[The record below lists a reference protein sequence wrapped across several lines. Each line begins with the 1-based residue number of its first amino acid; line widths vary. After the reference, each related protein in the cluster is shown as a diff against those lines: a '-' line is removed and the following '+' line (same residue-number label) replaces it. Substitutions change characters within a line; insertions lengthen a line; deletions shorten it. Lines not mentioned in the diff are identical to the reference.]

1 MLRRL
6 LAVGLALVLAACGT
20 LAVLAYVWSADS
32 RAVAGKKAVTVL
44 VAKERIPA
52 GTSGERIRT
61 RYAEAVKMPASS
73 VPDDAI
79 SSIGADLDPMVI
91 TSEVQPRQLLLAGAF
106 GPRSRVSGGLSIP
119 TGKLAVSVEMEVPEQ
134 VAGYVLPGSKV
145 AVFDTFNVLSGQPAR
160 IPAGD
165 GLREQHPLNKATRV
179 LVPSIEVI
187 AIGTLG
193 TDGRTSSAGSAAS
206 EKADSEKASSKA
218 SARKPTRT
226 LLVTVAATQQEAE
239 RLVHGTQTGALY
251 LALLGDTSVV
261 RPGPGVDNKTLFQ

>member
-52 GTSGERIRT
+52 GTTGERIRT
-61 RYAEAVKMPASS
+61 SYAEAVKMPASS
-73 VPDDAI
+73 VPADAL
-79 SSIGADLDPMVI
+79 SAIGADLDPMVI

-106 GPRSRVSGGLSIP
+106 GPRSRVSGGLNIP
-119 TGKLAVSVEMEVPEQ
+119 TGRIAVSVEMEVPEQ

-145 AVFDTFNVLSGQPAR
+145 AVFDTFNVLDGQSGR
-160 IPAGD
+160 IPSGD
-165 GLREQHPLNKATRV
+165 GLREQHLYNRATRV

-187 AIGTLG
+187 SVGTLG
-193 TDGRTSSAGSAAS
+193 MDGRTSSAGSAAA
-206 EKADSEKASSKA
+206 EKTTDDEKASKRKA
-218 SARKPTRT
+218 TRT

-261 RPGPGVDNKTLFQ
+261 KPGPGVDNKTLFP